1 MALRPWALCLLF
13 SLMLWAENT
22 DAVPCNFNFQ
32 PNSSIFN
39 AEVTENSE
47 NNYAFFNI
55 PVEGNITEIVLA
67 IIPNNIFTL
76 RDKQLQVANKTALD
90 RETLGETVILAL
102 TCKFNDVENRATIAV
117 NILDVNEFDPEF
129 QGTPYKWNI
138 SEFSSVST
146 TFPVPATDKDRGQIT
161 YTLDESVP
169 GVEYFEVPL
178 LFKGEISLNKTLKY
192 EDLYARNLT
201 TIALIVKAT
210 DSNPSRNA
218 TGYTNRTST
227 ATVTVSVIDQDDQ
240 PPIFQPKVC
249 STVADKQLCVNAKYS
264 ATVRENVMEES
275 IVFAPAQIR
284 AEDGDKGINAII
296 KYALLSENDF
306 FEIDAS
312 NGQIRMKEVV
322 PSKTQT
328 PEINLQIV
336 AYQDDFQKF
345 TTTTATIKVVTKNES
360 HPAFPEVEY
369 CGHVPNNADVVFAT
383 MCNSPNTL
391 QLQVN
396 DADYATGH
404 PIVEYTIVGAG
415 MEHIEINPT
424 GYVLVRSSNLDAG
437 QQYMFDIE
445 AKDIEN
451 GDISTT
457 RLTINVQAET
467 TTAPTTTKPPTT
479 TTSATIP
486 VVTTT
491 RHVTAN
497 TGSAITNP
505 GGNASPT
512 TRPGGGVSPTTRP
525 GGNVSPT
532 TRPGGNVSPTTR
544 PGGNVSPTTRPGGNP
559 SPTTRPGG
567 DLTTTTRSGGG
578 IITTPRTDGPVSS
591 SNRPESVSPGGGVTP
606 TSNPADIPT
615 GPGISKATTTLSTNP
630 QQSTASNLSR
640 PTGGTTAKT
649 TPHGAISSTTARP
662 GGTGTTVNVPAGSTP
677 QTTQGSHKPP
687 TTMSKPVGSYST
699 MPSVPGPQSTTAEG
713 SDGSTVTGPQI
724 TAGGSDRPTV
734 TGPQPT
740 AGGSDRPT
748 VTGPHPTVGGSDRPT
763 VTGPHPT
770 DGGSNRPT
778 APDPRPTAG
787 GSDSPTLPDP
797 RPTAGGPEKIYTAQ
811 DMAIVGGVLGALLAV
826 ALGVIGFLLFKVL
839 SKQKKAVK
847 IEDDAKYGGGG
858 GDDDGGYANSRNGSG
873 QQDDISIADMGRDD
887 DPNMVNYYIHL
898 PKDHMQDT
906 DVDRSSGY
914 NSVSGRPTT
923 PLRDAEE
930 DPAPQPQPRD
940 NPAFAEDAAAVAA
953 AAAAADDEQA
963 IHTKSILVTVNS
975 NEKAANDKAGYKA
988 VWFKDEVIPDG
999 GEAADEADGR
1009 AGGVRFDGEP
1019 ADDAEGK
1026 ESSGAAAPGSGGPH
1040 GLDSSAMHTGG
1051 AVAEEDEFAF
1061 L

>member
-567 DLTTTTRSGGG
+567 DLTTTTR
-578 IITTPRTDGPVSS
+578 
-591 SNRPESVSPGGGVTP
+591 
-606 TSNPADIPT
+606 
-615 GPGISKATTTLSTNP
+615 
-630 QQSTASNLSR
+630 
-640 PTGGTTAKT
+640 
-649 TPHGAISSTTARP
+649 P

-748 VTGPHPTVGGSDRPT
+748 VTGPHPTVGGSDRPTAPVPQPTAGGSDRPT

>member
-457 RLTINVQAET
+457 RLTINVQA
-467 TTAPTTTKPPTT
+467 
-479 TTSATIP
+479 
-486 VVTTT
+486 
-491 RHVTAN
+491 
-497 TGSAITNP
+497 
-505 GGNASPT
+505 
-512 TRPGGGVSPTTRP
+512 
-525 GGNVSPT
+525 
-532 TRPGGNVSPTTR
+532 
-544 PGGNVSPTTRPGGNP
+544 
-559 SPTTRPGG
+559 
-567 DLTTTTRSGGG
+567 
-578 IITTPRTDGPVSS
+578 
-591 SNRPESVSPGGGVTP
+591 
-606 TSNPADIPT
+606 
-615 GPGISKATTTLSTNP
+615 
-630 QQSTASNLSR
+630 
-640 PTGGTTAKT
+640 
-649 TPHGAISSTTARP
+649 
-662 GGTGTTVNVPAGSTP
+662 
-677 QTTQGSHKPP
+677 
-687 TTMSKPVGSYST
+687 
-699 MPSVPGPQSTTAEG
+699 G

-724 TAGGSDRPTV
+724 
-734 TGPQPT
+734 
-740 AGGSDRPT
+740 
-748 VTGPHPTVGGSDRPT
+748 
-763 VTGPHPT
+763 
-770 DGGSNRPT
+770 
-778 APDPRPTAG
+778 
-787 GSDSPTLPDP
+787 
-797 RPTAGGPEKIYTAQ
+797 TAGGPEKIYTAQ

>member
-677 QTTQGSHKPP
+677 QTTQGS
-687 TTMSKPVGSYST
+687 
-699 MPSVPGPQSTTAEG
+699 
-713 SDGSTVTGPQI
+713 DGSTVTGPQI
-724 TAGGSDRPTV
+724 
-734 TGPQPT
+734 
-740 AGGSDRPT
+740 
-748 VTGPHPTVGGSDRPT
+748 
-763 VTGPHPT
+763 
-770 DGGSNRPT
+770 
-778 APDPRPTAG
+778 
-787 GSDSPTLPDP
+787 
-797 RPTAGGPEKIYTAQ
+797 TAGGPEKIYTAQ

>member
-724 TAGGSDRPTV
+724 TAGG
-734 TGPQPT
+734 
-740 AGGSDRPT
+740 
-748 VTGPHPTVGGSDRPT
+748 
-763 VTGPHPT
+763 
-770 DGGSNRPT
+770 
-778 APDPRPTAG
+778 
-787 GSDSPTLPDP
+787 
-797 RPTAGGPEKIYTAQ
+797 PEKIYTAQ

>member
-567 DLTTTTRSGGG
+567 DLTTTTR
-578 IITTPRTDGPVSS
+578 
-591 SNRPESVSPGGGVTP
+591 
-606 TSNPADIPT
+606 
-615 GPGISKATTTLSTNP
+615 
-630 QQSTASNLSR
+630 
-640 PTGGTTAKT
+640 
-649 TPHGAISSTTARP
+649 P

-677 QTTQGSHKPP
+677 QTTQ
-687 TTMSKPVGSYST
+687 
-699 MPSVPGPQSTTAEG
+699 G

-748 VTGPHPTVGGSDRPT
+748 VTGPHPTVGGSDRPTAPVPQPTAGGSDRPT

>member
-491 RHVTAN
+491 R
-497 TGSAITNP
+497 
-505 GGNASPT
+505 
-512 TRPGGGVSPTTRP
+512 
-525 GGNVSPT
+525 
-532 TRPGGNVSPTTR
+532 
-544 PGGNVSPTTRPGGNP
+544 
-559 SPTTRPGG
+559 
-567 DLTTTTRSGGG
+567 
-578 IITTPRTDGPVSS
+578 
-591 SNRPESVSPGGGVTP
+591 PESVSPGGGVTP

-748 VTGPHPTVGGSDRPT
+748 VTGPHPTVGGSDRPTAPVPQPTAGGSDRPT

>member
-457 RLTINVQAET
+457 RLTINVQA
-467 TTAPTTTKPPTT
+467 
-479 TTSATIP
+479 
-486 VVTTT
+486 
-491 RHVTAN
+491 
-497 TGSAITNP
+497 
-505 GGNASPT
+505 
-512 TRPGGGVSPTTRP
+512 
-525 GGNVSPT
+525 
-532 TRPGGNVSPTTR
+532 
-544 PGGNVSPTTRPGGNP
+544 
-559 SPTTRPGG
+559 
-567 DLTTTTRSGGG
+567 
-578 IITTPRTDGPVSS
+578 
-591 SNRPESVSPGGGVTP
+591 
-606 TSNPADIPT
+606 
-615 GPGISKATTTLSTNP
+615 
-630 QQSTASNLSR
+630 
-640 PTGGTTAKT
+640 
-649 TPHGAISSTTARP
+649 
-662 GGTGTTVNVPAGSTP
+662 
-677 QTTQGSHKPP
+677 
-687 TTMSKPVGSYST
+687 
-699 MPSVPGPQSTTAEG
+699 G

-748 VTGPHPTVGGSDRPT
+748 VTGPHPTVGGSDRPTAPVPQPTAGGSDRPT

>member
-201 TIALIVKAT
+201 TIELIVKAT

-457 RLTINVQAET
+457 RLTINVQA
-467 TTAPTTTKPPTT
+467 
-479 TTSATIP
+479 
-486 VVTTT
+486 
-491 RHVTAN
+491 
-497 TGSAITNP
+497 
-505 GGNASPT
+505 
-512 TRPGGGVSPTTRP
+512 
-525 GGNVSPT
+525 
-532 TRPGGNVSPTTR
+532 
-544 PGGNVSPTTRPGGNP
+544 
-559 SPTTRPGG
+559 
-567 DLTTTTRSGGG
+567 
-578 IITTPRTDGPVSS
+578 
-591 SNRPESVSPGGGVTP
+591 
-606 TSNPADIPT
+606 
-615 GPGISKATTTLSTNP
+615 
-630 QQSTASNLSR
+630 
-640 PTGGTTAKT
+640 
-649 TPHGAISSTTARP
+649 
-662 GGTGTTVNVPAGSTP
+662 
-677 QTTQGSHKPP
+677 
-687 TTMSKPVGSYST
+687 
-699 MPSVPGPQSTTAEG
+699 G

-930 DPAPQPQPRD
+930 DPAPPPQPRD
-940 NPAFAEDAAAVAA
+940 NPAFAEDAAAAA
-953 AAAAADDEQA
+953 ATDDEQA

-1009 AGGVRFDGEP
+1009 AVGVRFDGEP